1 MIHILKLLDREF
13 KIVIISK
20 LRALLEKINMQE
32 QNGQCNQRAEN
43 SKNQKK
49 MLKIKSTAT

>member
-13 KIVIISK
+13 KIVSK